1 MREEAMTR
9 MTMRTRLRLEE
20 LNPRETPSAL
30 TTGMPEVTTDD
41 AAVVSTQSR
50 APEASLPIEDVPLHV
65 SLSAVAAVTLCVAWD
80 RRTRQHHLRRPMAV
94 Q

>member
-1 MREEAMTR
+1 MRGDVMTR

-20 LNPRETPSAL
+20 LDARETPAVLSA
-30 TTGMPEVTTDD
+30 GMPAISADH
-41 AAVVSTQSR
+41 AAVVSTQNPV
-50 APEASLPIEDVPLHV
+50 PEASLPIEDVPLHV

-80 RRTRQHHLRRPMAV
+80 RRSRQHHLRRPTAV